1 MTHAALLL
9 SCQRPRLRTKGRL
22 IRAFTLDG
30 FGAAPALRDDLPE
43 PRVGENQLLVHV
55 RDSSVNPVDAFIAA
69 GGLEEM
75 AEHEFP
81 VTLGRDFAGVVEQ
94 VGSGTSR
101 YQVCGPGRFN
111 IMAQPTP
118 GNLQR
123 LGELP
128 RDRRAPGSEP
138 AQLPARASG

>member
-1 MTHAALLL
+1 M
-9 SCQRPRLRTKGRL
+9 
-22 IRAFTLDG
+22 RAFTLDG

-101 YQVCGPGRFN
+101 YQVGGPGRFN

-128 RDRRAPGSEP
+128 RDRRAPVPSRRSYRLEQAGE
-138 AQLPARASG
+138 ALQALPTAHTQGKLSLTVA